1 MNTNTKN
8 KQRSDPAGIASKVS
22 ESPESTIEAARHELG
37 NKFWDL
43 QTRLDE
49 ARRMNESGLSPTDGE
64 MISYYLPSDDAS
76 LDTAENV
83 TAYNSQS
90 ESNGYR
96 DATALQQARKNGK
109 SDDGRTADEI
119 MAEIA
124 KHQDIPAYGASFVE
138 TTGAAKMLDMPIED
152 QNDYKDISDMVK
164 TFGHV
169 LSAASLCYQS
179 SPYPSQV
186 EKPGSGKYDLASDI
200 YNAITEKGKEGRVTA
215 LDAYMNVPDTKYGTD
230 FLVDLA
236 GRVET
241 IEDWPDADEILSSS
255 VELRRLSPDKY
266 LIPHTG
272 DPLAAVMGAMGN
284 NPDAALGYLAPSD
297 GDGPFADGDV
307 YLPSPTAQSRMDM
320 LANRKWD
327 DWSVKGLSSAFAGAS
342 ASRMPPAPG
351 SDTDDRAAW
360 ATAHGISILA
370 DQNVSNGEAARNTGI
385 MLGNCG
391 PEMLALS
398 RDNETI
404 DMAEEEVYKTTS
416 LANQGID
423 KGSLKSDMQ
432 TLMERISTD
441 KNGAAAIGQGT
452 VVYTNQ
458 RANAAAAEADTA
470 ERKQAVISAMFN
482 DGNDVID
489 WVDKTATDKGAG
501 DHKKA
506 MAGANAAARAISLI
520 PGGSIPGALATTAIS
535 VADAQTIT
543 NNSSAATEDELA
555 TNALSVAAQNNA
567 LDGLD
572 INAKSWHD
580 PDTGAVTLDSEEKH
594 ADFDTWTSSLQRNE
608 VANDSFIDTV
618 RLLATK

>member
-1 MNTNTKN
+1 
-8 KQRSDPAGIASKVS
+8 
-22 ESPESTIEAARHELG
+22 
-37 NKFWDL
+37 
-43 QTRLDE
+43 
-49 ARRMNESGLSPTDGE
+49 
-64 MISYYLPSDDAS
+64 
-76 LDTAENV
+76 
-83 TAYNSQS
+83 
-90 ESNGYR
+90 
-96 DATALQQARKNGK
+96 
-109 SDDGRTADEI
+109 
-119 MAEIA
+119 
-124 KHQDIPAYGASFVE
+124 
-138 TTGAAKMLDMPIED
+138 
-152 QNDYKDISDMVK
+152 
-164 TFGHV
+164 
-169 LSAASLCYQS
+169 
-179 SPYPSQV
+179 
-186 EKPGSGKYDLASDI
+186 
-200 YNAITEKGKEGRVTA
+200 
-215 LDAYMNVPDTKYGTD
+215 
-230 FLVDLA
+230 
-236 GRVET
+236 
-241 IEDWPDADEILSSS
+241 
-255 VELRRLSPDKY
+255 
-266 LIPHTG
+266 
-272 DPLAAVMGAMGN
+272 
-284 NPDAALGYLAPSD
+284 
-297 GDGPFADGDV
+297 
-307 YLPSPTAQSRMDM
+307 MDM

-432 TLMERISTD
+432 TLVEKVSVSKD
-441 KNGAAAIGQGT
+441 GAAAIGQGT

-458 RANAAAAEADTA
+458 RANAAATEVDTA